1 MNLQRFIDAKAAEI
15 AALRRAHGEG
25 NMPEPFAGV
34 RGDFRAA
41 LQTPPPASEPLRV
54 IAEFKRCSP
63 SQGVINGSLDPAEA
77 ARIYAEGGA
86 AAMSVLTEETYFL
99 GSTADMLAAATAG
112 LPLLRK
118 DFLFDP
124 LQVEQTMATPAAA
137 MLLIV
142 ALTPDAA
149 LLRDLRQMGESA
161 GIESVVEIFSERELD
176 TAREAGAR
184 IIQVNARNLETFAT
198 DRSAGLRLAR
208 LHTDDETWIAASAMS
223 DRRHLMEAAEA
234 GYDAALVGTALMQT
248 SQPGET
254 LRSLLRQS

>member
-1 MNLQRFIDAKAAEI
+1 MNLRRFIEAKKGEI
-15 AALRRAHGEG
+15 AALSRARREG
-25 NMPEPFAGV
+25 NMPVPFAGT

-41 LQTPPPASEPLRV
+41 LQTPPPTGEPLRA
-54 IAEFKRCSP
+54 IAEFKRSSP
-63 SQGVINGSLDPAEA
+63 SQGPINGDLDPADA
-77 ARIYAEGGA
+77 AQAYAEGGA
-86 AAMSVLTEETYFL
+86 AAMSVLTEETYFH
-99 GSTADMLAAATAG
+99 GSAADLLAAAPAG

-124 LQVEQTMATPAAA
+124 LQIEQTMATPAAA

-142 ALTPDAA
+142 ALTPDAV
-149 LLRDLRQMGESA
+149 LLRDLRQTGESV

-184 IIQVNARNLETFAT
+184 VIQVNARNLETFTT

-208 LHTDDETWIAASAMS
+208 LRTESETWITASAMS
-223 DRRHLMEAAEA
+223 ERRHLTEAAEA
-234 GYDAALVGTALMQT
+234 GYDAALIGTALMQT
-248 SQPGET
+248 PHPGET